1 MSTFEQTLIQA
12 GLRPRAIVADG
23 RIRRCATDGK
33 PSKRN
38 GWYVLRPDGTGAWG
52 DWSIGSGDAI
62 GHYGQEATQIR
73 LPTAAELAERERRKK
88 AERDARLKAIRGAR
102 MFWDQSQ
109 RPRSLHPYLVRK
121 QLTAMGTSGLRV
133 HGDLL
138 VVPVLWQGRLVS
150 VQTITAD
157 GEKRFWPGAPVKG
170 GAMVLDRPRAAL
182 TAFCEGFATGLAIFQ
197 CVRMARVVVA
207 FDAGNLV
214 QVVDQMRPTGSVVIC
229 ADHDHATQARRG
241 FNPGIEK
248 ATTAA
253 ELIGAGV
260 AWPEGIEGSDW
271 ADALYEGGDGA
282 HRRIERQ
289 ILAKAKYVI

>member
-23 RIRRCATDGK
+23 RIRRCATEAK

-38 GWYVLRPDGTGAWG
+38 GWYVLRPDGSGAWG

-62 GHYGQEATQIR
+62 GHYGQESTQIR
-73 LPTAAELAERERRKK
+73 LPTAEELAERERRKK
-88 AERDARLKAIRGAR
+88 AERDARLKAIHGAR
-102 MFWDQSQ
+102 AFWAQSQ
-109 RPRSLHPYLVRK
+109 RAKALHPYIERK
-121 QLTAMGTSGLRV
+121 GLSAMGTVGLRTN
-133 HGDLL
+133 GDLL
-138 VVPVLWQGRLVS
+138 VVPVHWRDRLVS

-157 GEKRFWPGAPVKG
+157 GQKRFWPGAPVKG
-170 GAMVLDRPRAAL
+170 GAVVLDRPRAAL
-182 TAFCEGFATGLAIFQ
+182 TAFCEGLATGLAIFQ

-214 QVVDQMRPTGSVVIC
+214 RVVDEMKPTGSVVIC
-229 ADHDHATQARRG
+229 ADHDHATQAKRG

-248 ATTAA
+248 ATNAA

-271 ADALYEGGDGA
+271 ADALYEYGPTGSK
-282 HRRIERQ
+282 RIERQ
-289 ILAKAKYVI
+289 ILARAKYVT

>member
-1 MSTFEQTLIQA
+1 MSFEQTLIQA

-23 RIRRCATDGK
+23 KIRRCATEAK

-38 GWYVLRPDGTGAWG
+38 GWYVLRPDGSGAWG

-62 GHYGQEATQIR
+62 GHYGQESTQIR
-73 LPTAAELAERERRKK
+73 LPTAFDLAERERRTK

-102 MFWDQSQ
+102 GFWDQSQ
-109 RPRSLHPYLVRK
+109 RPRSLHPYLARK
-121 QLTAMGTSGLRV
+121 QLSALGTNGLRM

-150 VQTITAD
+150 VQTITPD
-157 GEKRFWPGAPVKG
+157 GDKRFWPGAPVKA
-170 GAMVLDRPRAAL
+170 GACIIDRPAAAV
-182 TAFCEGFATGLAIFQ
+182 TAICEGLATGLAIFQ

-214 QVVDQMRPTGSVVIC
+214 HVIDQMRPRGSVVIC
-229 ADHDHATQARRG
+229 ADNDHGTLAKRG
-241 FNPGIEK
+241 FNPGIDK
-248 ATTAA
+248 AANAA

-289 ILAKAKYVI
+289 ILAKARYVT